1 MMTYNENKQK
11 YNASYN
17 KANYK
22 RVPLDVRP
30 EFYAKIQAAALRAGE
45 SVNGF
50 IKRAVRERIERLEK
64 ETAPQDAPEDLPKE

>member
-1 MMTYNENKQK
+1 MTYDENKQR
-11 YNASYN
+11 YNALYN

-30 EFYAKIQAAALRAGE
+30 EFYAKIKAAALRAGE

-50 IKRAVRERIERLEK
+50 IKTAVRERIEKMED